1 MSLWLASYIVLWLL
15 VLLVVLSVVV
25 LFRQLGVLHL
35 RFGPRGALSTEEGP
49 ELQAPAPVVDSVDT
63 SGRTWRVGG
72 TGQPTTLVFVSPQ
85 CSICEDLLPAI
96 RAVHR
101 SIPPDSQLMVVSTG
115 NDEVSASHA
124 RRLKPV
130 PVLADPSVA
139 EVFRVVAT
147 PFAVHVDG
155 SGLVVRKGVVNT
167 REQLESV
174 ADEPGH
180 AFVGVEDL
188 QRSSNGQK
196 EVHSHEHA

>member
-15 VLLVVLSVVV
+15 LLLVVLSVIV

-49 ELQAPAPVVDSVDT
+49 ELHVLAPVIDSVDT
-63 SGRTWRVGG
+63 SGRARHLGG
-72 TGQPTTLVFVSPQ
+72 PGRPTTLVFVSPQ

-96 RAVHR
+96 RAVYR
-101 SIPPDSQLMVVSTG
+101 SIPRDSQLMVVSTG
-115 NDEVSASHA
+115 NDEISASYA

-139 EVFRVVAT
+139 EVFQVAAT
-147 PFAVHVDG
+147 PFAVHLDSG
-155 SGLVVRKGVVNT
+155 GLVARKGVVNT

-180 AFVGVEDL
+180 ALVGEL
-188 QRSSNGQK
+188 QLSSNGQK